1 MRDFR
6 PGDNSTTGDVNIIDK
21 SKTTKKT
28 TKKTT
33 ISLSIGST
41 VIIIGIVVIALF
53 FFRSAP
59 IEDKILGTW
68 HCDEIPDLYLIFS
81 ENESLTVNRSN
92 ISMKGS
98 YIFVEDNRLQL
109 NFNFTLLNYVIY
121 ADVSV
126 EGKTLSFDNIE
137 DLSKFFF
144 TSSSTTF
151 KKVK

>member
-6 PGDNSTTGDVNIIDK
+6 TGDNSTTGDVNITDK
-21 SKTTKKT
+21 SKV
-28 TKKTT
+28 T
-33 ISLSIGST
+33 ISISIGSA
-41 VIIIGIVVIALF
+41 VIIIGIIALF
-53 FFRSAP
+53 FFRSAS

-126 EGKTLSFDNIE
+126 EGKTLSFGNIE